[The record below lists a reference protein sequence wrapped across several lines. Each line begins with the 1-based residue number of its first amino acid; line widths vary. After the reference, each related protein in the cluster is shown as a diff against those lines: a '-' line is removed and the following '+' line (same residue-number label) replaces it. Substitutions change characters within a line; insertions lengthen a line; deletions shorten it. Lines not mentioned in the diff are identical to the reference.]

1 MCVKTLYVMEFFC
14 LDPSSVN
21 AGDVMHYSFSEEV
34 TVEGQAWCIEQVTPK
49 IGE

>member
-1 MCVKTLYVMEFFC
+1 MELFC

-49 IGE
+49 IREKIAKNVF